1 MILKNVFKYANLK
14 QQIEYNKI
22 KLNKVKALKI
32 KNMSSPIK
40 KLFIK
45 LINLIQSD

>member
-22 KLNKVKALKI
+22 KLYKAPASKI
-32 KNMSSPIK
+32 KNKSSRIK
-40 KLFIK
+40 
-45 LINLIQSD
+45 